1 MADRLGQSTFYLGRH
16 GQWDVSVVLD
26 RMVVC
31 AEDNASVVAHPGD
44 SVRRSPEVR
53 AVEFKEELDTR
64 PTIVPF

>member
-26 RMVVC
+26 RMVIW
-31 AEDNASVVAHPGD
+31 AEDNASVVVHPVD

-53 AVEFKEELDTR
+53 TLEFKEELDTR
-64 PTIVPF
+64 PAMVSF